1 MKTRVTIWELCVC
14 SMFHVHILSV
24 QQIFTS
30 FFTAPLSVLVKKY
43 VGHLLFVL
51 DDMKKWCKPTATS
64 DLFISPINLIHL
76 CKQWAR
82 GGGANSSESV
92 SAVTMYSRYTEIYG
106 AVYLLGKRWCETHM
120 KATKTGSVCD
130 GDMCCESMK
139 TGLVD
144 IIWNCICSKLNAS

>member
-1 MKTRVTIWELCVC
+1 MKTRVTIWELCV
-14 SMFHVHILSV
+14 FHVPRTYIICTTDFY
-24 QQIFTS
+24 Q
-30 FFTAPLSVLVKKY
+30 
-43 VGHLLFVL
+43 LLYGSPVSSCEEICGPFIVCTRWYE
-51 DDMKKWCKPTATS
+51 KWCKPTATS

-92 SAVTMYSRYTEIYG
+92 SAVTMYSRYTKIYG